1 MNTDSYNKELIDYL
15 LAVKTPAEMEKALR
29 ALLTPAEFAEIAN
42 RLQIIN
48 LLKAGEPQR
57 KIADRLGVGIAT
69 VSRGARALKDL
80 QDTSS

>member
-1 MNTDSYNKELIDYL
+1 MNTDSHNKELIDYL
-15 LAVKTPAEMEKALR
+15 LAVKTPAKMEKALR